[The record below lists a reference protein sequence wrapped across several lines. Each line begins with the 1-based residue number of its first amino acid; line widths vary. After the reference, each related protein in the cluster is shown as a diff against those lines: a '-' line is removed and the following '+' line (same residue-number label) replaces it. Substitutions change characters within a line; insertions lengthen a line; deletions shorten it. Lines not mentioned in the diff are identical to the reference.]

1 MSNLSIKTLLPYV
14 AGIIIFIIIS
24 LAYLNPLLEGKKL
37 SQADI
42 TRYQGMSKE
51 VNDFRD
57 NTGEEALWTNSMFSG
72 MPAYQIS
79 VKYKS
84 NLIRFFDTIFK
95 LGLPHPASLVFLYM
109 LGFFILLLTLK
120 IDPWLSIVG
129 AIAFGFSSYF
139 FIILEAGHNSKAHA
153 IGYMAPAIAG
163 IILTYRGKY
172 LIGGILTALFMAL
185 EIRAGH
191 PQITYYLFLLLLVF
205 GIFELVQTIKTKN
218 YQPFLKAT
226 AIVLLAGGLG
236 LLTHITNL
244 WATYEYGNYTLRG
257 KSELSSDQENRTSG
271 LDKDYATQWS
281 YGKAETFSLMIP
293 NIKGGASVPL
303 ASNKNAMEKVDSNWK
318 NAIAQNRVSQY
329 WGDQPFTSGPVYIGA
344 FILFLFIYGLFIVKG
359 KMKWWLLTGTILS
372 ILLAWG
378 KNFMPL
384 TEFFLD
390 YFPLYNKFRAVSMT
404 LVIAE
409 LTIPLLA
416 ILTLNNIIKNPA
428 LIKKTINISSLKI
441 NPLYISVGITAGL
454 SLLFVLLP
462 TTFFNFLST
471 VEADSIRQQIG
482 TNPEYATQINDFYE
496 NVETVRISVF
506 KSDALRSFAFIMLAV
521 AAIFAFAYGKIKKNI
536 FIAIFAILLLIDLW
550 TIDKRYLNNENFVN
564 KSKIERP
571 YSMTNADELILK
583 DPDPN
588 FRVLNLTVNP
598 FADAST
604 SYFHKSIGGYHG
616 AKLRRYQELYDHHI
630 EGKFT
635 IGILNMLNTK
645 YIIQASSDGRPQ
657 VTPNMQAFGNA
668 WFVSKLEYVANAD
681 EEIKALENLDP
692 ANTAVVDEKF
702 KEVINGFEPQY
713 DSTALIKLV
722 EYKPNKLFYQ
732 TNTHKDQ
739 LVVFSEIYYDKGWNA
754 YVDEEIV
761 PHFRANYVLRAM
773 VLPAGKHKLEFKFE
787 PRAYAVGE
795 KVSFAS
801 SLLLILLVFGGLF
814 LEIKKYLNPKK
825 AEE

>member
-1 MSNLSIKTLLPYV
+1 MNNLSFKAFLPYIT
-14 AGIIIFIIIS
+14 AILIFIIIS

-51 VNDFRD
+51 VNDYREA
-57 NTGEEALWTNSMFSG
+57 TGEEALWTNSMFSG

-79 VKYKS
+79 VKYKG
-84 NLIRFFDTIFK
+84 NLMRFFDRIFI

-129 AIAFGFSSYF
+129 AIAFGLSSYF

-153 IGYMAPAIAG
+153 IGYMAPTLAG
-163 IILTYRGKY
+163 ILLTYRGKY
-172 LIGGILTALFMAL
+172 VLGGILTLLFMAL

-205 GIFELVQTIKTKN
+205 GIFELVNTIKTKN

-226 AIVLLAGGLG
+226 AIVILAVGLG

-244 WATYEYGNYTLRG
+244 WATYEYGNYTIRG
-257 KSELSSDQENRTSG
+257 KSELSTDQENRTSG

-293 NIKGGASVPL
+293 NVKGGASVPL
-303 ASNKNAMEKVDSNWK
+303 ASNKKAMEKVDANWK
-318 NAIAQNRVSQY
+318 TAIAQNRVYQY
-329 WGDQPFTSGPVYIGA
+329 WGDQPFTSGPVYVGA
-344 FILFLFIYGLFIVKG
+344 FILFFFIYGLFIVKG
-359 KMKWWLLTGTILS
+359 RMKWWLLTGTILS
-372 ILLAWG
+372 ILLSWG

-390 YFPLYNKFRAVSMT
+390 YFPFYNKFRAVSMT

-416 ILTLNNIIKNPA
+416 IIALNKIIKNPA
-428 LIKKTINISSLKI
+428 IIKEKLNLSSVKI
-441 NPLYISVGITAGL
+441 NPLYISMGL
-454 SLLFVLLP
+454 TGGLALLFALLP
-462 TTFFNFLST
+462 TAFFNFLSSYET
-471 VEADSIRQQIG
+471 ESIRQQIA
-482 TNPEYATQINDFYE
+482 TNPEYATQIQDFYG
-496 NVETVRISVF
+496 NVETARISVF
-506 KSDALRSFAFIMLAV
+506 KSDALRSFAFILLAG
-521 AAIFAFAYGKIKKNI
+521 AAIIAFAYGKLKKNVL
-536 FIAIFAILLLIDLW
+536 IAVIAVLLLIDLW
-550 TIDKRYLNNENFVN
+550 TIDKRYLNNDNFVK
-564 KSKIERP
+564 KSKIEKP
-571 YSMTNADELILK
+571 YTKTTADELILK
-583 DPDPN
+583 DTDPYY
-588 FRVLNLTVNP
+588 RVLNLTQSP
-598 FADAST
+598 FADPAT

-630 EGKFT
+630 EGKFNM
-635 IGILNMLNTK
+635 GVLNMLNTK
-645 YIIQASSDGRPQ
+645 YIIQPGENNKPQ
-657 VTPNMQAFGNA
+657 VYPNMQALGNA
-668 WFVSKLEYVANAD
+668 WFVNKIEYVQNAD
-681 EEIKALENLDP
+681 EELEALGTLNP
-692 ANTAVVDEKF
+692 STTAVVDAKF
-702 KEVINGFEPQY
+702 KDVINGFEPVY

-754 YVDEEIV
+754 YVDEELV

-773 VLPAGKHKLEFKFE
+773 ILPAGKHKLEFKFE
-787 PRAYAVGE
+787 PRVYAIGE
-795 KVSFAS
+795 KVSLAS
-801 SLLLILLVFGGLF
+801 SLIVILLVLGGLY
-814 LEIKKYLNPKK
+814 LEIKKYINTKN